1 MALRVLRDIVNDIK
15 GSDIYSIMAD
25 ETADVSNTEQL
36 VLCLRWVTDELTV
49 HEDFIGMHP
58 LNNTSADHII
68 SIIKDVLLRLNL
80 HIKNARGQCYDG
92 ASAMSGTKSG
102 VATQF
107 KALNKKCLYTH
118 CYGHA
123 LNLAVCDSVKSVGCL
138 KEVFETAFEIC
149 KLIKKSPKRD
159 SKLDEIR
166 KETKNEHGG
175 IRTLC
180 PTRWTVRGQS
190 LNSLLQN
197 FKELMQLWSW
207 SLDHIQ
213 DTEMKARING
223 VKSVMPTFK
232 FLFGASLGAMILR
245 QTDNLSRTLQ
255 DPKLSAAEGQ
265 SVAKDVVKTLRK
277 DRRDESFEFFWEQVL
292 QRKETL
298 GVEDPKLPRKRKCP
312 ARLEE
317 GNAGTHHFPS
327 TPKDHYRCIFFE
339 AFDVVTTCIQSR
351 FEQPDYQ
358 KYTMLQE
365 LLLNAAKGCPFQKQ
379 LEEVCQ
385 LYDELDRFTL
395 EAQLPIVQP
404 TAKALLMSAVDITV
418 HDLVMMFQRMTY
430 ARRSLL
436 SEVMKVAKLLLVMP
450 ATNAVSERSFSALKR
465 VKTYLRSTTTDSR
478 MNNLMVLHIHKE
490 RVDKLNLIEVAN
502 EFVEKNDRR
511 RSLFGKFKP

>member
-58 LNNTSADHII
+58 LNNTSADHIT

-92 ASAMSGTKSG
+92 ATAMSGTKSG
-102 VATQF
+102 VATRF

-298 GVEDPKLPRKRKCP
+298 GVEDPKLPRKRKRP

-365 LLLNAAKGCPFQKQ
+365 TTAECCQGLSIPEAAG
-379 LEEVCQ
+379 
-385 LYDELDRFTL
+385 
-395 EAQLPIVQP
+395 
-404 TAKALLMSAVDITV
+404 
-418 HDLVMMFQRMTY
+418 
-430 ARRSLL
+430 RSL
-436 SEVMKVAKLLLVMP
+436 SVV
-450 ATNAVSERSFSALKR
+450 R
-465 VKTYLRSTTTDSR
+465 
-478 MNNLMVLHIHKE
+478 
-490 RVDKLNLIEVAN
+490 
-502 EFVEKNDRR
+502 
-511 RSLFGKFKP
+511 